1 MNIYAKLGVRTLI
14 NAAGSLT
21 RLGGTLMPPEVLQA
35 MTEAAQAFVSIDELQ
50 ARASQIIAEITGA
63 EAGYVTSGAAA
74 GLALATAA
82 CVTGLDP
89 AKINRLPD
97 TAGLKDE
104 VLIPKGQRDGYD
116 HAVRA
121 VGVRLVE
128 VGMPYRTYPY
138 EIDAA
143 INERT
148 AAVLYIV
155 ARSKGTI
162 SLPNVLDVA
171 RQRGVPV
178 IVDAAAELPPA
189 ANLRAF
195 IAQGADL
202 VVFSG
207 GKALRGPQASG
218 ILCGRRDLIAAAAL
232 QHLDMDVDPATW
244 SPPGELIDRSLVPG
258 PPEQGLGRMLKVG
271 KEEIVGL
278 LTALRLYIA
287 RDHAADQRT
296 WEAQAR
302 HIAASLA
309 GFPGV
314 RTEVIPAELAGPGLP
329 QTRITL
335 DEASLGLT
343 AYDLIRRLK
352 AGEPSI
358 HVVEYSASAGA
369 IEINPMNLQPGEAEL
384 VIERLRQALQ
394 ET

>member
-1 MNIYAKLGVRTLI
+1 
-14 NAAGSLT
+14 
-21 RLGGTLMPPEVLQA
+21 
-35 MTEAAQAFVSIDELQ
+35 
-50 ARASQIIAEITGA
+50 
-63 EAGYVTSGAAA
+63 
-74 GLALATAA
+74 
-82 CVTGLDP
+82 
-89 AKINRLPD
+89 
-97 TAGLKDE
+97 
-104 VLIPKGQRDGYD
+104 
-116 HAVRA
+116 
-121 VGVRLVE
+121 
-128 VGMPYRTYPY
+128 MPYRTYPY